1 MLQVIISPA
10 KQMRA
15 AQDTFEPQGIP
26 PFPRETK
33 RLHNALLDIERI
45 EGADGLQNLWGVSD
59 RLLVSC
65 LDVLHAFAPVTDAD
79 TLRIPNIARH
89 VSPAIM
95 SYRGIQYQSMAP
107 TVMQTSELRWL
118 ESHLWILSGLYGC
131 VRPFDAVMPYRLEM
145 GAKLAIDDKRD
156 LYAFWGDR
164 LARTIASNGNATTVV
179 NLASVEYARAVLPHI
194 GPKRALSPA
203 SLVKSRVMAS
213 LSNEQAPARKHA
225 DPWFAGWQSMPS
237 KTPVSFPLSTS
248 ATAIHQSFQAKTP
261 WSFLIKPRLF
271 RRAFSPSTG

>member
-15 AQDTFEPQGIP
+15 AQDTFEPRGIP
-26 PFPRETK
+26 PFPRETE

-45 EGADGLQNLWGVSD
+45 KGADGLQNLWGVSD

-164 LARTIASNGNATTVV
+164 LARTIASNSNATTVV

-194 GPKRALSPA
+194 GPKASIITCIFGEELRHGKPLQRASASKKARGSMVRWMAEHAIEDACQLPAFNLSYRYTPEL
-203 SLVKSRVMAS
+203 SSEDTLVFLNKA
-213 LSNEQAPARKHA
+213 
-225 DPWFAGWQSMPS
+225 
-237 KTPVSFPLSTS
+237 TSF
-248 ATAIHQSFQAKTP
+248 
-261 WSFLIKPRLF
+261 
-271 RRAFSPSTG
+271 